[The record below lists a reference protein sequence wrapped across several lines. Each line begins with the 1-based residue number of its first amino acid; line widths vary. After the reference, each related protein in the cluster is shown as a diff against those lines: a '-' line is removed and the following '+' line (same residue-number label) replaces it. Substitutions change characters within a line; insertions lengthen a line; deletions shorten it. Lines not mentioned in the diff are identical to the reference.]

1 MGKPAFQPG
10 DLVFAKVKGY
20 PAWPARITGQSHSG
34 KYSVFFYGTFETA
47 ALKKS
52 ELWPYTQE
60 NKEKFGPPNLKKKG
74 YSEGLH
80 QIENTPEIAPESD
93 DNLIDN
99 EIVTAVKKT
108 PKPKP
113 SPGPVVIKKPV
124 KLSDGTPIK
133 GSSPASAA
141 SPKKSLKRTEDGGG
155 FDSDT
160 VPVSPLSS
168 VKKIKDG
175 EEESSSTPSTVS
187 RSGRVIRPK
196 KFVDDPN
203 GGGDNTSK
211 VADKIIEE
219 PRKVWVKLKA
229 TGDLVEIN
237 LDRDKPERWES
248 SAQKVQWELATARNA
263 IKFKEQVESGKY
275 IPEEVMKKLDG
286 QTDLSPEEKE
296 VCKRAA
302 VLVKRRKKIAFLKV
316 EAALVDLDRS
326 MKNALNSSN
335 PQISKCC
342 QLLTEVFDLDVEP
355 LMLKK
360 QPEIVMTI
368 RKLRKYVGPQDQSGY
383 SQQERKEISAGV
395 KLIIARSGACYDKF
409 ARLFP
414 EFRALANKGENKQ
427 FQEYFQ
433 EEVDRFKRIT
443 KEWEETK
450 VLSLSEEIPEDMCES

>member
-1 MGKPAFQPG
+1 MGKPAFLPG

-20 PAWPARITGQSHSG
+20 PAWPARITGQSSSG

-60 NKEKFGPPNLKKKG
+60 NREKFGPPNLKKKG

-80 QIENTPEIAPESD
+80 QIENTPEIAPASD
-93 DNLIDN
+93 DNITDN
-99 EIVTAVKKT
+99 DIVPAIKKT
-108 PKPKP
+108 PKTKVVT
-113 SPGPVVIKKPV
+113 GPVIIKRPV

-133 GSSPASAA
+133 GSPVS
-141 SPKKSLKRTEDGGG
+141 SPKKTVKRSVTDGAG
-155 FDSDT
+155 DSDST
-160 VPVSPLSS
+160 PVSPLS
-168 VKKIKDG
+168 VKRNRDG
-175 EEESSSTPSTVS
+175 EDEGVSTPSTVS

-203 GGGDNTSK
+203 DGGDNISK

-248 SAQKVQWELATARNA
+248 NVQKVQWELATARNA
-263 IKFKEQVESGKY
+263 IKFKDQVEGGKY
-275 IPEEVMKKLDG
+275 IPEEVMKKLEG
-286 QTDLSPEEKE
+286 QTELSPEERE

-302 VLVKRRKKIAFLKV
+302 VLVKRRNKIAFLKL
-316 EAALVDLDRS
+316 EATLVDLDRA
-326 MKNALNSSN
+326 MKSALNCSN

-342 QLLTEVFDLDVEP
+342 QLLTDVFDLEIQA

-360 QPEIVMTI
+360 QPDIVLTI

-383 SQQERKEISAGV
+383 SEQERREIAGGV
-395 KLIIARSGACYDKF
+395 RLIIARSGACYDKF
-409 ARLFP
+409 SRLFP
-414 EFRALANKGENKQ
+414 GYRTWPSKGEKS
-427 FQEYFQ
+427 FHDYFQ
-433 EEVDRFKRIT
+433 EQMEEFKTVT
-443 KEWEETK
+443 KEWEENK
-450 VLSLSEEIPEDMCES
+450 VLSLSEEVSEEISES

>member
-1 MGKPAFQPG
+1 MGKSAFQAG

-20 PAWPARITGQSHSG
+20 PAWPARITGQSTSG

-80 QIENTPEIAPESD
+80 QIENTPEIAPASD

-99 EIVTAVKKT
+99 DIIPPVKKT
-108 PKPKP
+108 PKPKESP
-113 SPGPVVIKKPV
+113 SPVILKKPV

-133 GSSPASAA
+133 GSSPTSV
-141 SPKKSLKRTEDGGG
+141 SLSTRKGVKRTTENADVH
-155 FDSDT
+155 SDA
-160 VPVSPLSS
+160 VSPSPTT
-168 VKKIKDG
+168 KRIKDG
-175 EEESSSTPSTVS
+175 EEELSTPSTVS

-196 KFVDDPN
+196 KFVDEPSD
-203 GGGDNTSK
+203 GGDNTSK

-229 TGDLVEIN
+229 SGDLVEIN

-248 SAQKVQWELATARNA
+248 TAQKAQWELATARNA

-275 IPEEVMKKLDG
+275 IPEEVIRKLEG
-286 QTDLSPEEKE
+286 QIDLSPEEKE

-316 EAALVDLDRS
+316 EAALVDLDRA

-342 QLLTEVFDLDVEP
+342 QLLTDLFDLEIQP

-383 SQQERKEISAGV
+383 SEQEKKEIASGV

-409 ARLFP
+409 SRLFP
-414 EFRALANKGENKQ
+414 EFKTLANKGKDMQ
-427 FQEYFQ
+427 FHDYFQ
-433 EEVDRFKRIT
+433 GQVDMLKAIT
-443 KEWEETK
+443 KDWDETK
-450 VLSLSEEIPEDMCES
+450 LLSLSEEAQEETPES